1 MSMQEHKGVDQAN
14 QIKTEELCLS
24 CYYAAATCPPGCK
37 GCEMR
42 VSADLTSPGCKCLS
56 VKCGQPCPYYAPGG
70 DSGGQ

>member
-37 GCEMR
+37 
-42 VSADLTSPGCKCLS
+42 CLS
-56 VKCGQPCPYYAPGG
+56 IKCGQPCPYYVPGG
-70 DSGGQ
+70 DSGGQQ